1 MRKVASRWLPGVVA
15 LALCVAGGWS
25 APAAGVCDR
34 GEYTQDFRLEECSFS
49 NSGRMPFF
57 VLETGY
63 WLRFEGE
70 DREGFVELTITVLR
84 DTELVDGVKTRVV
97 EEREFVDGEL
107 VEVSRNFFAI
117 CAQTGSAVYF
127 GEDVDNYE
135 NGIVVNHD
143 GAWRAG
149 VAGARAGVLMPG
161 LFLLGSRYFQEL
173 APGVALDRGC
183 NAAMDLTEST
193 PAGTF
198 PGCVEVRETSPL
210 EPGEVS
216 TKAYCPGIGM
226 VRDDTLRLVDWSER
240 R

>member
-1 MRKVASRWLPGVVA
+1 
-15 LALCVAGGWS
+15 
-25 APAAGVCDR
+25 
-34 GEYTQDFRLEECSFS
+34 
-49 NSGRMPFF
+49 MPFF